1 MAHDNPHDDDRDALD
16 NARWNPTPDSDEHEG
31 DHHAAPESADDHYSD
46 GFLRPALADV
56 DDDDAP
62 VTRQAGDGHWVTQ
75 GGVLRWQA
83 SADRDS
89 SDDEGVETPLREEA
103 QSSWAADDLDL
114 PLGAP
119 PTTRLRAVRAWLARR
134 RLRETE
140 LIGALLL
147 ERRRLAGPA
156 ADDADEGEP
165 PARPENPNDPL
176 ALALT
181 EAQAASDEYET
192 LLDLLAE
199 TRAHVGPQSA
209 LVEYYLALNERLAA
223 LAAQPAAPDTFA
235 LSVLYAEIERQP
247 ASGEVAPS
255 QRSEWEGHAGAALA
269 TRRRVEQV
277 TASEP
282 EDD

>member
-1 MAHDNPHDDDRDALD
+1 M
-16 NARWNPTPDSDEHEG
+16 
-31 DHHAAPESADDHYSD
+31 
-46 GFLRPALADV
+46 
-56 DDDDAP
+56 
-62 VTRQAGDGHWVTQ
+62 RQAGDGHWVTQ

-119 PTTRLRAVRAWLARR
+119 AVTRLRAVRAWLARR

-156 ADDADEGEP
+156 ADDADEAEP
-165 PARPENPNDPL
+165 QAAPENPNDPL

-181 EAQAASDEYET
+181 EAQAAADEYET

-209 LVEYYLALNERLAA
+209 LVEYYLALNDRLAA
-223 LAAQPAAPDTFA
+223 LATQPAAPDTFA
-235 LSVLYAEIERQP
+235 QSVLFAEIERQP
-247 ASGEVAPS
+247 TRGEIAPS

>member
-1 MAHDNPHDDDRDALD
+1 MGNDDSYDDGRDLS
-16 NARWNPTPDSDEHEG
+16 PDSDEPGG
-31 DHHAAPESADDHYSD
+31 DHHAAPASEGDHYSD

-62 VTRQAGDGHWVTQ
+62 VSQAAGDGHWVTQ

-83 SADRDS
+83 SNDRSD

-119 PTTRLRAVRAWLARR
+119 AATRLRAVRAWLARR
-134 RLRETE
+134 RQRETE

-156 ADDADEGEP
+156 ADDAEDVAEP
-165 PARPENPNDPL
+165 PAAPDNPNDPL

-181 EAQAASDEYET
+181 EAQAAADEYET
-192 LLDLLAE
+192 LLVLLAE

-209 LVEYYLALNERLAA
+209 LVEYYLALNDRLTT
-223 LAAQPAAPDTFA
+223 LAAQPAAPEEFA
-235 LSVLYAEIERQP
+235 RSALFAEIERRP
-247 ASGEVAPS
+247 TSGELTPT
-255 QRSEWEGHAGAALA
+255 QRSEWEGRASAALA

-277 TASEP
+277 TATEP